1 MENVITIPAFMI
13 KRYTEL
19 AGLLVLLMAT
29 LYVIKIVIPSLFYNK
44 IYKAIMIMNITAF
57 MVVNITVEVM
67 KIYDRYTYEGD
78 LEFRI
83 IYIVSTILLSIFFYY
98 IELKK

>member
-1 MENVITIPAFMI
+1 MENVIPSFMI

-19 AGLLVLLMAT
+19 SGCLALLLAT
-29 LYVIKIVIPSLFYNK
+29 LYVIKIIVPSLFYSK

-67 KIYDRYTYEGD
+67 KLYDSYTYEGD
-78 LEFRI
+78 IEFRV
-83 IYIVSTILLSIFFYY
+83 IYIVSTIILSIFFYY
-98 IELKK
+98 LELKK

>member
-1 MENVITIPAFMI
+1 
-13 KRYTEL
+13 
-19 AGLLVLLMAT
+19 
-29 LYVIKIVIPSLFYNK
+29 
-44 IYKAIMIMNITAF
+44 

-67 KIYDRYTYEGD
+67 KIYDSYTYEGD

>member
-1 MENVITIPAFMI
+1 MENVIPSFII

-19 AGLLVLLMAT
+19 AGCLALLLAT
-29 LYVIKIVIPSLFYNK
+29 LYIIKIIVPSLFYSK

-67 KIYDRYTYEGD
+67 KLYDNYTYEGD
-78 LEFRI
+78 IEFRI
-83 IYIVSTILLSIFFYY
+83 IYIVSTIILSIFFYY
-98 IELKK
+98 LELKR

>member
-1 MENVITIPAFMI
+1 MENVIPSFII

-19 AGLLVLLMAT
+19 AGCLVLLLAT
-29 LYVIKIVIPSLFYNK
+29 LYVIKIIVPSLFYSK

-67 KIYDRYTYEGD
+67 KLNDNYTYEGD
-78 LEFRI
+78 IEFRV
-83 IYIVSTILLSIFFYY
+83 IYIVSTIILSLFFYY
-98 IELKK
+98 LELKK

>member
-1 MENVITIPAFMI
+1 MENVIPAFII

-19 AGLLVLLMAT
+19 SGCLVVLMAI
-29 LYVIKIVIPSLFYNK
+29 LYVIKIIIPSLFYNK

-67 KIYDRYTYEGD
+67 KIYDSYTYEGD
-78 LEFRI
+78 IEFRI
-83 IYIVSTILLSIFFYY
+83 IYIISTILLSIFFYY